1 MKSSILN
8 TVTIGAQFPC
18 LLEYGDSEM
27 SAAELRAAIN
37 WHARNEA
44 LAIREHGE
52 SARVLY
58 QYGDSSEFAIC
69 DITGLPSDCVTCEI
83 IAIYP

>member
-1 MKSSILN
+1 MQSSILN

-18 LLEYGDSEM
+18 CLEYGDSEVTM
-27 SAAELRAAIN
+27 SEEHACDN
-37 WHARNEA
+37 WHANNEA

-58 QYGDSSEFAIC
+58 QYGDSSEFAVC